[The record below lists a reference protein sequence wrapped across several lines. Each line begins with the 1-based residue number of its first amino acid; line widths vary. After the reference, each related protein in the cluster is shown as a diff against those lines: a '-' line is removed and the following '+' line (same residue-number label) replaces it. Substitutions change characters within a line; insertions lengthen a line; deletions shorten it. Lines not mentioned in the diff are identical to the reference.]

1 MFVCNENK
9 HSHRRLS
16 KEQER
21 GELELAQK
29 NGLLEFGNELI
40 LDAVACSKA
49 TGLTNCHVEW
59 NRMG

>member
-1 MFVCNENK
+1 MKYTEAIQKC
-9 HSHRRLS
+9 L
-16 KEQER
+16 KET
-21 GELELAQK
+21 GEEKEVELAQK